1 MEEETVDQKESILTQ
16 ILKLKEYDS
25 VKLSSL
31 SKEDAKTLKAEIQ
44 SWQQNFINTRI
55 NGRDAALQHFEIM
68 ARHAVISE
76 KLRII
81 LLQRE
86 EELLS
91 SINDAQ
97 KDLNEWKSQTENL
110 APRDIQKKFTNEQIM
125 DISRL
130 RNQIVPGLFMELETL
145 ITAIKENEE
154 INENSKEYIVCEIDS
169 ITIKALDQ
177 FIDE

>member
-1 MEEETVDQKESILTQ
+1 MEEEKVTQKESILTQ

-25 VKLSSL
+25 VTLSSL
-31 SKEDAKTLKAEIQ
+31 SKEDAQNLKTEIQ
-44 SWQQNFINTRI
+44 TWKQNFIDTRI
-55 NGRDAALQHFEIM
+55 KNGDAALQHFEIM

-91 SINDAQ
+91 SINEAQ
-97 KDLNEWKSQTENL
+97 KDLNEWKVQSENL
-110 APRDIQKKFTNEQIM
+110 SERDIQKKFTNEQIM

-130 RNQIVPGLFMELETL
+130 RNQIIPGLFMELETL

-154 INENSKEYIVCEIDS
+154 INKKSKEYIVDEKDS
-169 ITIKALDQ
+169 VITALDL
-177 FIDE
+177 FINE

>member
-1 MEEETVDQKESILTQ
+1 MEEEKVTQKESILTQ

-25 VKLSSL
+25 VTLSSL
-31 SKEDAKTLKAEIQ
+31 SKEDAQNLKTEIQ
-44 SWQQNFINTRI
+44 AWKQNFIDTRI
-55 NGRDAALQHFEIM
+55 KSGDAALQHFEIM

-91 SINDAQ
+91 SINEAQ
-97 KDLNEWKSQTENL
+97 KDLNEWKVQSENL
-110 APRDIQKKFTNEQIM
+110 SERDIQKKFTNEQIM

-130 RNQIVPGLFMELETL
+130 RNQIIPGLFMELETL

-154 INENSKEYIVCEIDS
+154 INKKSKEYIADEKDS
-169 ITIKALDQ
+169 VITALDL
-177 FIDE
+177 FINE

>member
-1 MEEETVDQKESILTQ
+1 
-16 ILKLKEYDS
+16 
-25 VKLSSL
+25 
-31 SKEDAKTLKAEIQ
+31 
-44 SWQQNFINTRI
+44 
-55 NGRDAALQHFEIM
+55 M

-91 SINDAQ
+91 SINEAQ
-97 KDLNEWKSQTENL
+97 KDLNEWKVQSENL
-110 APRDIQKKFTNEQIM
+110 SERDIQKKFTNEQIM

-130 RNQIVPGLFMELETL
+130 RNQIIPGLFMELETL

-154 INENSKEYIVCEIDS
+154 VNKKSKEYIADEKDS
-169 ITIKALDQ
+169 VITALDL
-177 FIDE
+177 FINE